1 MHHRPLWLEGCQE
14 LTFHLWGCSLAGMT
28 VVLILDFLFISLS
41 RAMCTHPVGIYLP
54 SVWEGTLSPSEGT
67 ALLFGQRKMPICHD
81 NTVTCHSGMPDLTR
95 ACWHSALEWVKLLCC
110 SLTAHLF
117 IVAHF
122 LYHKTSSSFH
132 QLAWVHS
139 EWLWEQSGG
148 PCRGKKKSCAISLHL
163 IWFGLFLYLVLPHS
177 HTVLHL
183 SLLVLI

>member
-1 MHHRPLWLEGCQE
+1 MHCRPLWLEGCQE
-14 LTFHLWGCSLAGMT
+14 LTFDLQGCSLAGMT

-67 ALLFGQRKMPICHD
+67 ALHFGQRKTPICHD

-95 ACWHSALEWVKLLCC
+95 ACWHSALEWVKLLYC

-117 IVAHF
+117 
-122 LYHKTSSSFH
+122 LYHKISSSFH

-139 EWLWEQSGG
+139 KWLWEQSGG
-148 PCRGKKKSCAISLHL
+148 PCREKKLCNFSTLNMIWLIPLH
-163 IWFGLFLYLVLPHS
+163 P
-177 HTVLHL
+177 
-183 SLLVLI
+183 